1 MECYPVPQDLLQ
13 CLVVH
18 GRDIMEQQLTCL
30 LVEHLKVL
38 YLDSL
43 KAILGRVVVV
53 PLFITSIAYCSETPL
68 AAESLSK

>member
-30 LVEHLKVL
+30 LVEHLKIL

-43 KAILGRVVVV
+43 KAIFGRVVV
-53 PLFITSIAYCSETPL
+53 PLFITSIAYCNEPPL